1 LDKNILTIDCD
12 IHSLHLHAKRLR
24 RDLVARGETSSGI
37 VFNLFKGYAAVKD
50 LDFKECI
57 MAKKFVYE
65 DGTLD
70 LEE

>member
-1 LDKNILTIDCD
+1 
-12 IHSLHLHAKRLR
+12 
-24 RDLVARGETSSGI
+24 
-37 VFNLFKGYAAVKD
+37 LFKGYAAVKD